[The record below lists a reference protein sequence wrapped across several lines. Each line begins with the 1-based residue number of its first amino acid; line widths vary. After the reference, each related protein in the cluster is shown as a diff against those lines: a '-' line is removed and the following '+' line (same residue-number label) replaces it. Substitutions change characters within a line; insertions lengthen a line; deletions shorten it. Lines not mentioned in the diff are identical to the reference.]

1 MAGRRPQTRHISMD
15 YIRAIRPVVRH
26 HSACLNRRDSEAFI
40 NEVTLHAVLRLHPRD
55 MRNLATVD
63 TRHCATSIRA
73 LLRVIEPFFSA
84 DLAADRR

>member
-1 MAGRRPQTRHISMD
+1 MAGRRPQTRHITMD
-15 YIRAIRPVVRH
+15 NIRTIRPIVRH

-55 MRNLATVD
+55 MRNLTTVE

-73 LLRVIEPFFSA
+73 LLRVIEPFFEGHA
-84 DLAADRR
+84 

>member
-1 MAGRRPQTRHISMD
+1 MD

-55 MRNLATVD
+55 MRNLTTVE
-63 TRHCATSIRA
+63 TRHCAASMRA
-73 LLRVIEPFFSA
+73 LWPFGN
-84 DLAADRR
+84 AADMGRDHAAAADHCRAEGAHPC

>member
-1 MAGRRPQTRHISMD
+1 MAGRPAQTRHITMD

-55 MRNLATVD
+55 MRNLTTVD
-63 TRHCATSIRA
+63 TRYCASSMRA
-73 LLRVIEPFFSA
+73 LMRVIEPFFQNEV
-84 DLAADRR
+84 AA